1 MIKKQ
6 IPFHSQEMK
15 NINTLYQQSF
25 PKNEQMDL
33 SKIFDLQKGVIYGY
47 YQQEQLVGFVIICIH
62 QQIVSILYLA
72 IQEEYRN
79 QGIGSYIVNDLAQQ
93 YNQYKIVADIEKIK
107 DVENKA
113 QRIKRKQFYLK
124 NHFQETDVTYTW
136 QNEDYVIL
144 SRNGIVQK
152 DEFWH
157 YWDTLK
163 KETQ

>member
-15 NINTLYQQSF
+15 NINTLYQQAF

-107 DVENKA
+107 DVENKT

-163 KETQ
+163 KEAQ

>member
-15 NINTLYQQSF
+15 NINTLYQQAF

-107 DVENKA
+107 DVENKT

-136 QNEDYVIL
+136 KNEDYVIL
-144 SRNGIVQK
+144 SRNGIVQE

-163 KETQ
+163 KEAQ

>member
-15 NINTLYQQSF
+15 NINTLYQQAF

-93 YNQYKIVADIEKIK
+93 YNQYKRVADIEKIK
-107 DVENKA
+107 DVENKT

-163 KETQ
+163 KEAQ